1 MSGSNLHSPAC
12 VPDGLVEEGSSVVLV
27 DGDCDPSD
35 PDDVGGVLI
44 SAGTGRA
51 CYNGT
56 TEGSTAKYFCNC
68 ENSYSMMPETTITRV
83 CDSSG
88 NWSEP
93 TVPQCQPRCKLVIY
107 CINTASFFFT
117 NWAHILYMPRIAMY
131 LLHVF
136 VCSLEPSC
144 PNFFRLQ

>member
-1 MSGSNLHSPAC
+1 M
-12 VPDGLVEEGSSVVLV
+12 

-51 CYNGT
+51 CYTGT
-56 TEGSTAKYFCNC
+56 TEGSTAKNFCNC
-68 ENSYSMMPETTITRV
+68 EDSYSMMPETTVTRV
-83 CDSSG
+83 CLLDG

-107 CINTASFFFT
+107 CINTASFLFYQLGTHFMH
-117 NWAHILYMPRIAMY
+117 AQDYCVSAAC
-131 LLHVF
+131 
-136 VCSLEPSC
+136 VCL
-144 PNFFRLQ
+144 